1 VTALSRFGLT
11 VDLPRGW
18 EGSVFRR
25 TPGPGEETHPVLH
38 AGSFPLPPERGDYGN
53 GAVEVM
59 KGRDVF
65 IALLEDHPSSA
76 GAALYAARA
85 LPRSLKAGS
94 FNPCH
99 PPAGHP
105 GPRRDSGVLQR
116 VRATVLPVCGPG
128 IVGAGAPR
136 RPQGERRP
144 RHASRGAGVSPA
156 PVWAGP
162 YLAAALLLVAAG
174 LAKVRRPADTA
185 IALRRAGLP
194 VPDWVVRAGA
204 GAEVAA
210 GCWAFTSGRLAAG
223 VVALSYLGF
232 AGFVALA
239 LRRGSPVSS
248 CGCFG
253 GRNKTDN
260 ADSPPTLSHAV
271 LNLAAAATAG
281 WAALHARPGV
291 VSVLGRQPLAG
302 VPLVLLT
309 GAGAYLAYLVMGA
322 LPKALA
328 AGGAR

>member
-1 VTALSRFGLT
+1 
-11 VDLPRGW
+11 
-18 EGSVFRR
+18 
-25 TPGPGEETHPVLH
+25 
-38 AGSFPLPPERGDYGN
+38 
-53 GAVEVM
+53 M
-59 KGRDVF
+59 
-65 IALLEDHPSSA
+65 SA
-76 GAALYAARA
+76 
-85 LPRSLKAGS
+85 
-94 FNPCH
+94 
-99 PPAGHP
+99 
-105 GPRRDSGVLQR
+105 
-116 VRATVLPVCGPG
+116 
-128 IVGAGAPR
+128 
-136 RPQGERRP
+136 
-144 RHASRGAGVSPA
+144 A

-204 GAEVAA
+204 GAEVAS

-253 GRNKTDN
+253 K
-260 ADSPPTLSHAV
+260 ADSPPTVSHAV

-281 WAALHARPGV
+281 WAALHAHPGV
-291 VSVLGRQPLAG
+291 VTVLRRQPLAG

-322 LPKALA
+322 LPKTLA
-328 AGGAR
+328 AGSAR